1 MTVESTDAV
10 TSTDTEIINDHLL
23 GEFAEMLRQVS
34 GESGE
39 WVSGITPNARLE
51 GDLGLESIEVAAL
64 GGLLRERYGAAA
76 DLPGLLAGLGGGQLL
91 ELAGR
96 DPGGRP
102 RRSGGDPS
110 RRPAARKE
118 RGPPGARARRQ
129 PRGRR
134 AAPPAPS

>member
-76 DLPGLLAGLGGGQLL
+76 DLPGLLAGL
-91 ELAGR
+91 ELDELIELTVGDLVR
-96 DPGGRP
+96 HL
-102 RRSGGDPS
+102 RRSGGIPS
-110 RRPAARKE
+110 R
-118 RGPPGARARRQ
+118 
-129 PRGRR
+129 
-134 AAPPAPS
+134 